1 MKRKVFIGFSLT
13 AIIFIS
19 LGIFNTSSYFDENV
33 QAIESL
39 QISEENE
46 EKLLPSTKNENSIN
60 IQEEMS
66 YIRKVSVQEETSSLE
81 NLENKI
87 KEYLGNELN
96 NVGLI
101 YYDLTTNRKISING
115 DEFFTAASTYKV
127 GMNIIAYNM
136 IKEGTLSLSESI
148 KYSSGYYEEGTG
160 ILQSQIDTTL
170 NSPISIQ
177 KLLDYA
183 IIYSDNIATNMVTE
197 KLGGFNVVRQAV
209 NTLAGIASPT
219 VSGNVITPETEFRLL
234 KNLYSNRFDEY
245 YSHLIEVMKN
255 TEFHDRI
262 DKYLPYD
269 IVAHKIGSYDS
280 YINDV
285 GIIFAD
291 KPYILVIYTN
301 ELTDA
306 AEKIAT
312 LSKII
317 YSAQLQK

>member
-1 MKRKVFIGFSLT
+1 MKRKVFIGVSLT

-46 EKLLPSTKNENSIN
+46 EKLLSSAKNENSIN

-87 KEYLGNELN
+87 KEYLGNEIN

-183 IIYSDNIATNMVTE
+183 IIYSDNITTNMVTE
-197 KLGGFNVVRQAV
+197 KLGGSNVVRQAV

-219 VSGNVITPETEFRLL
+219 VSGNVIRPETEFRLL

-312 LSKII
+312 LSNII
-317 YSAQLQK
+317 YNAQLQK

>member
-1 MKRKVFIGFSLT
+1 MERRAFIGFSLT

-19 LGIFNTSSYFDENV
+19 LGIFNSYSYFDENV

-46 EKLLPSTKNENSIN
+46 ENLLSSRKNENNIN

-66 YIRKVSVQEETSSLE
+66 YIKKVSVQEETSSLE

-87 KEYLGNELN
+87 KDYLGNELN

-101 YYDLTTNRKISING
+101 YYDLTTNKKISING
-115 DEFFTAASTYKV
+115 DELFTAASTYKV
-127 GMNIIAYNM
+127 GMNIVAYNM
-136 IKEGTLSLSESI
+136 VKEGTLSLSDNI

-183 IIYSDNIATNMVTE
+183 IIYSDNIATNMVNE
-197 KLGGFNVVRQAV
+197 KLGGFNSVRQAV
-209 NTLAGIASPT
+209 SYFTGVSEPT

-245 YSHLIEVMKN
+245 YAHLIEVMKT

-262 DKYLPYD
+262 DKYLPYNL
-269 IVAHKIGSYDS
+269 VAHKIGSYDS

-285 GIIFAD
+285 GIIFTD

-317 YSAQLQK
+317 YNAQLQK

>member
-1 MKRKVFIGFSLT
+1 MERRAFIGFSLT

-19 LGIFNTSSYFDENV
+19 LGIINSSSYFDENL
-33 QAIESL
+33 QAIESQ

-46 EKLLPSTKNENSIN
+46 EKLLSSTKNENSIN

-87 KEYLGNELN
+87 KDYLGNEIN

-101 YYDLTTNRKISING
+101 YYDLTTNKKISING
-115 DEFFTAASTYKV
+115 DALFTAASTYKV
-127 GMNIIAYNM
+127 GMNIITYNM
-136 IKEGTLSLSESI
+136 IKEGTLSLSDNI

-177 KLLDYA
+177 KLLDYS

-197 KLGGFNVVRQAV
+197 KLGGFDSVRQAV
-209 NTLAGIASPT
+209 SYFTGVSEPT

-234 KNLYSNRFDEY
+234 KNLYLNRFDEY

-262 DKYLPYD
+262 DKYLPYN

-285 GIIFAD
+285 GIIFTD

-301 ELTDA
+301 ELTNA

-312 LSKII
+312 LSNII
-317 YSAQLQK
+317 YNAQLQK

>member
-1 MKRKVFIGFSLT
+1 MERRAFIGFSLT

-19 LGIFNTSSYFDENV
+19 LGIFNSSSYFDENV

-39 QISEENE
+39 QISEEN
-46 EKLLPSTKNENSIN
+46 LLSSRKNENNIN

-66 YIRKVSVQEETSSLE
+66 YIKKVSVQEETSSLE

-87 KEYLGNELN
+87 KDYLGNELN

-101 YYDLTTNRKISING
+101 YYDLTTNKKISINA
-115 DEFFTAASTYKV
+115 DELFTAASTYKV
-127 GMNIIAYNM
+127 GMNIVAYNM
-136 IKEGTLSLSESI
+136 VKEGSLSLNDSI

-177 KLLDYA
+177 KLLDYS
-183 IIYSDNIATNMVTE
+183 IIYSDNIATNMVNE
-197 KLGGFNVVRQAV
+197 KLGGFNSVRQAV
-209 NTLAGIASPT
+209 SYFTGVSEPT

-245 YSHLIEVMKN
+245 YAHLIEVMKT

-262 DKYLPYD
+262 DKYLPYNL
-269 IVAHKIGSYDS
+269 VAHKIGSYDS

-285 GIIFAD
+285 GIIFTD

-306 AEKIAT
+306 TEKIAT

-317 YSAQLQK
+317 YNAQLQK

>member
-1 MKRKVFIGFSLT
+1 MERRAFIGFSLT

-19 LGIFNTSSYFDENV
+19 LGIFNSSSYFDENV

-46 EKLLPSTKNENSIN
+46 ENLLSSRKNENNIN

-87 KEYLGNELN
+87 KDYLGNELN

-101 YYDLTTNRKISING
+101 YYDLTTNKKISING
-115 DEFFTAASTYKV
+115 DELFTAASTYKV
-127 GMNIIAYNM
+127 GMNIVAYNM
-136 IKEGTLSLSESI
+136 VKEGFLSLNDSI

-183 IIYSDNIATNMVTE
+183 IIYSDNIATNMITE
-197 KLGGFNVVRQAV
+197 KLGGFDSVRQAV
-209 NTLAGIASPT
+209 SYFTGVSEPT

-234 KNLYSNRFDEY
+234 KNLYSNRFDQY
-245 YSHLIEVMKN
+245 HSHLIEVMKN

-262 DKYLPYD
+262 DKYLPYNL
-269 IVAHKIGSYDS
+269 VAHKIGSYDS

-285 GIIFAD
+285 GIIFTD

-306 AEKIAT
+306 TEKIAT
-312 LSKII
+312 LSNII

>member
-1 MKRKVFIGFSLT
+1 MERRAFIGFLLT

-19 LGIFNTSSYFDENV
+19 LGIFNSYSYFDENV

-46 EKLLPSTKNENSIN
+46 ENLLSSRKNENNIN

-66 YIRKVSVQEETSSLE
+66 YIKKVSVQEETSSLE

-87 KEYLGNELN
+87 KDYLGNELN

-101 YYDLTTNRKISING
+101 YYDLTTNKKISING
-115 DEFFTAASTYKV
+115 DELFTSASTYKV
-127 GMNIIAYNM
+127 GMNIVAYNM
-136 IKEGTLSLSESI
+136 VKEGTLSLSDNI

-183 IIYSDNIATNMVTE
+183 IIYSDNIATNMITE
-197 KLGGFNVVRQAV
+197 KLGGFDSVRQAV
-209 NTLAGIASPT
+209 SYFTGVTEPT

-234 KNLYSNRFDEY
+234 KNLYSNRFDQY
-245 YSHLIEVMKN
+245 HSHLIEVMKN

-262 DKYLPYD
+262 DKYLPYNL
-269 IVAHKIGSYDS
+269 VAHKIGSYDS

-285 GIIFAD
+285 GIIFTD

-306 AEKIAT
+306 TEKIAT
-312 LSKII
+312 LSNII